1 LEQAMSD
8 VLAQTLDWFHQA
20 VSEPTPRNRQIQVAV
35 HLEEF
40 HEMMTALNL
49 QEHSQGVH
57 ELSEAIKQDTFK
69 YQSKIIDR
77 QELLDSLCDQIVTA
91 VGVARMFGL
100 DIVGAL
106 KEVNASNYSKF
117 VDGKPLFDEN
127 GKIKKGPNYFKPD
140 LSKFV

>member
-1 LEQAMSD
+1 MTENVLGKTAEWFAQAAPD
-8 VLAQTLDWFHQA
+8 
-20 VSEPTPRNRQIQVAV
+20 PTVRNQQIQVAV

-49 QEHSQGVH
+49 QENSQSVH
-57 ELSEAIKQDTFK
+57 ELSEAIKKGQFEYK
-69 YQSKIIDR
+69 SKGIDR
-77 QELLDSLCDQIVTA
+77 QELLDSLADQIVTA
-91 VGVARMFGL
+91 VGIAHMYGL

-106 KEVNASNYSKF
+106 KEVNASNWSKF

>member
-1 LEQAMSD
+1 
-8 VLAQTLDWFHQA
+8 
-20 VSEPTPRNRQIQVAV
+20 
-35 HLEEF
+35 
-40 HEMMTALNL
+40 MMTALNL
-49 QEHSQGVH
+49 QSHSQSVH
-57 ELSEAIKQDTFK
+57 ELSEAIKRDTFQ

-77 QELLDSLCDQIVTA
+77 QELLDSLADQIVTA
-91 VGVARMFGL
+91 VGVARMFEL